1 MDHEEL
7 MPKEKLAAEEELVSE
22 EGLMPEESLMP
33 EEDLMPEEKLVP
45 EENVMP
51 DKERMFKE
59 QEPPECGTGADR
71 PVSAVDAGEPVD
83 VGAPVDISVPADKT
97 VTRRREYGWNDYILA
112 LTAAFA
118 SWAYVRG
125 AGIFPDAW
133 LPLFTA
139 LFAFAGIFY
148 LTSSGRKMDGE
159 GKLYFVF
166 MAAAAVW
173 FLVKYLPGQQDW
185 ERQDI
190 MPYVALFLHGAG
202 VYWLLTIGGA
212 RLRGSLDESC
222 IRDLL
227 RGFFVIPFS
236 HFDEAFLVAVHG
248 VRKLRSGD
256 QETKKRQKDKAG
268 QILFGIVMSIPV
280 LIIVLPMLAAADES
294 FSAFTG
300 GISEFC
306 LSLTQKFFEALLFGD
321 FLLNL
326 LVFLGTFYFF
336 GLFYGAFHAKVT
348 KTKKLT
354 GGAGAAVRIPF
365 TVMMSF
371 SAAVCGVY
379 VLFFLVKFSDILTK
393 AFSHQQSF
401 VYSEYARQGFFELC
415 FIAVINFM
423 LFYFIKVFSDGENRM
438 VKRILSLLSVETLG
452 FIILAFSKM
461 CLYISVYGFTFKRV
475 FTSWFMA
482 VLFVSFSRLFYC
494 TWKRGNAIK
503 PAVIFASVTFLLLA
517 YSNMEV
523 WMHQANLMM
532 GFL

>member
-1 MDHEEL
+1 MDS
-7 MPKEKLAAEEELVSE
+7 EKLLSEEELISE
-22 EGLMPEESLMP
+22 EQKQPESA
-33 EEDLMPEEKLVP
+33 
-45 EENVMP
+45 
-51 DKERMFKE
+51 
-59 QEPPECGTGADR
+59 TGAD
-71 PVSAVDAGEPVD
+71 
-83 VGAPVDISVPADKT
+83 APVKPPVRSRD
-97 VTRRREYGWNDYILA
+97 YGWNDYILL

-125 AGIFPDAW
+125 SGIFPDAW

-148 LTSSGRKMDGE
+148 LSSIGRKMDGE
-159 GKLYFVF
+159 GKLYFAF
-166 MAAAAVW
+166 MAAAALW

-190 MPYVALFLHGAG
+190 MPYVVLFLHGAG

-212 RLRGSLDESC
+212 RVRGRLDESC

-227 RGFFVIPFS
+227 RGFFAIPFS
-236 HFDEAFLVAVHG
+236 HFDAAFLAAVHG
-248 VRKLRSGD
+248 IRKLRSGD
-256 QETKKRQKDKAG
+256 PGTKKRQRDKAG
-268 QILFGIVMSIPV
+268 QILFGIVMSVPV
-280 LIIVLPMLAAADES
+280 LIIVLPMLASADES
-294 FSAFTG
+294 FSSFIG
-300 GISEFC
+300 GISDIC
-306 LSLTQKFFEALLFGD
+306 LSLTQKFFDALLFGD

-326 LVFLGTFYFF
+326 LVFLGTCYFF
-336 GLFYGAFHAKVT
+336 GLFYGAFHAKVPKIGET
-348 KTKKLT
+348 
-354 GGAGAAVRIPF
+354 AGSSGKAAQIPF
-365 TVMMSF
+365 TAMMSF

-379 VLFFLVKFSDILTK
+379 ILFFLVKFSDILMK
-393 AFSHQQSF
+393 AFSQQKSF

-423 LFYFIKVFSDGENRM
+423 LFYFIKMFSDGENRV
-438 VKRILSLLSVETLG
+438 VKWILSLLSVETLG

-503 PAVIFASVTFLLLA
+503 PAVVFASVTFLLLA
-517 YSNMEV
+517 YSNMGV
-523 WMHQANLMM
+523 WMNQANLMM